1 MNNNS
6 LRKSNDSIQSSN
18 SGSGEGSDE
27 GNDKFAELGLRETN
41 VSYTTV
47 EVEGSNE

>member
-27 GNDKFAELGLRETN
+27 GNGKFAELNLRDTN